1 MTHPYNVPPPRPPGP
16 DEPDRPLR
24 PDSVEWWSPPISTTG
39 PSGPIEPD
47 HHRLLGRPNIPL
59 HALLFGLTVLTTSL
73 VGGPVYS
80 ATIVAILLAHEMGH
94 YVMARIRR
102 VPATL
107 PYFIPVPL
115 PPFGTMGAVIRMANV
130 GADRRVLFDI
140 GVAGPIAGLVL
151 AIPACLI
158 GIALSEVVAVPKVQ
172 EGFISLGSP
181 ILFQWFS
188 DLIKGPLAEGY
199 DIRLHPVAFAG
210 WAGLFVTALNLL
222 PVGQLDGG
230 HASYAL
236 FGKKAR
242 PLSLAVALGFMALAI
257 FYSREWILMAS
268 LLLIFGIRHPP
279 TADDSVPIDTRRKII
294 AAALLILFV
303 LCFTPRP
310 FPN

>member
-1 MTHPYNVPPPRPPGP
+1 MTHPYNVPPPRRPGP

-24 PDSVEWWSPPISTTG
+24 PDSVEWWGPTTSTTG
-39 PSGPIEPD
+39 PSEPIEPD
-47 HHRLLGRPNIPL
+47 HRRLLGRPNIPL

-94 YVMARIRR
+94 YVMARIRS

-115 PPFGTMGAVIRMANV
+115 PPFGTLGAVIRMANV

-158 GIALSEVVAVPKVQ
+158 GLALSEVVAVPEVQ
-172 EGFISLGSP
+172 EGYISLGSP

-188 DLIKGPLAEGY
+188 DLIKGPLPDGY

-230 HASYAL
+230 HAAYAL
-236 FGKKAR
+236 FGR
-242 PLSLAVALGFMALAI
+242 RTRLLSLAVALGFMALAI

-268 LLLIFGIRHPP
+268 LLLLFGVRHPP
-279 TADDSVPIDTRRKII
+279 TADDSVPIDSRRKVI